1 MYTRAQMFDV
11 SASTPNRDLQM
22 VELKARVIY
31 RPDPTK
37 IDQIYKNLGPD
48 YVQKVL
54 TSVVNEVIRGV
65 CAQFNAQQLLSQREQ
80 VSEKIKRGLVERTQ
94 SFNILIDDVSQMDM
108 HFSREY
114 EKAVEE
120 KQIAQQ
126 TAERAKF
133 MVDRA
138 IQEKK
143 STIIKAEA
151 DVQAIQLIGAVVKDN
166 PGILLLY
173 KNQNSL
179 FAITTNRIS
188 QKYF

>member
-1 MYTRAQMFDV
+1 
-11 SASTPNRDLQM
+11 
-22 VELKARVIY
+22 
-31 RPDPTK
+31 
-37 IDQIYKNLGPD
+37 
-48 YVQKVL
+48 
-54 TSVVNEVIRGV
+54 
-65 CAQFNAQQLLSQREQ
+65 
-80 VSEKIKRGLVERTQ
+80 
-94 SFNILIDDVSQMDM
+94 MDM

-166 PGILLLY
+166 PAYLQLQQIELAKNISEILSKS
-173 KNQNSL
+173 KNRTMLNSDMLMLNLQNLSDDSL
-179 FAITTNRIS
+179 H
-188 QKYF
+188 QVKG

>member
-1 MYTRAQMFDV
+1 MNAGEKAVKFNILTGLGNSHYIEGWHLKIPFIEKPIIMYTRAQMFDV

-94 SFNILIDDVSQMDM
+94 SFNILIDDVS
-108 HFSREY
+108 
-114 EKAVEE
+114 
-120 KQIAQQ
+120 
-126 TAERAKF
+126 
-133 MVDRA
+133 
-138 IQEKK
+138 
-143 STIIKAEA
+143 
-151 DVQAIQLIGAVVKDN
+151 
-166 PGILLLY
+166 
-173 KNQNSL
+173 
-179 FAITTNRIS
+179 
-188 QKYF
+188 

>member
-1 MYTRAQMFDV
+1 
-11 SASTPNRDLQM
+11 
-22 VELKARVIY
+22 
-31 RPDPTK
+31 
-37 IDQIYKNLGPD
+37 
-48 YVQKVL
+48 
-54 TSVVNEVIRGV
+54 
-65 CAQFNAQQLLSQREQ
+65 
-80 VSEKIKRGLVERTQ
+80 
-94 SFNILIDDVSQMDM
+94 MDM